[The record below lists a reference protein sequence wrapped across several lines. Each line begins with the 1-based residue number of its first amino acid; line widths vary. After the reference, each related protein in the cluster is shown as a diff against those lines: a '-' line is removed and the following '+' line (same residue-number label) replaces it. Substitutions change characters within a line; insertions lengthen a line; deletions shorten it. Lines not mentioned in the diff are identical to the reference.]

1 MHNPQATIYCPNPSC
16 ETPNLESHQFCQQCR
31 TLLPKRYLWVVG
43 PSSLQPGELLAERYW
58 VKAAKVV
65 LDTQPGLPIADPIK
79 VTPAIEPYL
88 KLFGYR
94 LHIPQ
99 VYGQLSEFGQA
110 KSECLLLEQAPIAAA
125 DFSAMNAGAQ
135 SLEPETIGKAV
146 PLTQAW
152 PQAPAL
158 RQLNWMWQLAQL
170 WQPLSSQ
177 GVASGLLQPQ
187 LLRVEGPLLRLL
199 ELPLDQERPS
209 LVQLGQLW
217 QQWLPKADPTIAPA
231 LEQLCQQLIKQQIHS
246 PEQLLA
252 QLDQWLMIAAKSQT
266 QRTGIATRTDQG
278 PARQRNE
285 DACYPPDG
293 TVEENA
299 SSALTIVCDGIGG
312 HAGGDVASGLAIAAC
327 QKHFEGLAVE
337 SLSASQLSNEL
348 ETAVCVANDL
358 ICERNDQ
365 EYRQDRQRMGTTLV
379 MALVRGPEIYIA
391 HVGDSRAYW
400 ITSAGCYQVT
410 LDDDVAS
417 REVRIGNA
425 LYRDILQQPVAG
437 SLVQALGMGPSAI
450 LRPTVQRFILDQD
463 CVFLLCSD
471 GLSDYDRVEE
481 SWQSEILPM
490 LKGQRNLAT
499 ASQQLIKLANQKNG
513 HDNVTVGLIHYQASQ
528 SQQPISLSASSADL
542 AAPADAGSATTTLGV
557 APTRPKRKWPLAI
570 WPLVGILLLGL
581 TGALAYQL
589 LAGSWFRARPQSN
602 PLETP
607 PVSSPSPAASVKV
620 GSFWQVKPTLRQS
633 QAASPAQPPQ
643 PLQLFS
649 QPAQAQAGVGTL
661 PVGSVLQVTAKQT
674 LANQESWL
682 WVKICSAPLA
692 TPSPESSTATGSAQS
707 SQPSPTNAAKTKPLP
722 AGAIGWSRATQIAE
736 MAEQR
741 EPQQLGPNQLSACTP
756 SAAPTPSASP
766 SPSAGP

>member
-1 MHNPQATIYCPNPSC
+1 MQNPQATIYCPNPRC

-43 PSSLQPGELLAERYW
+43 PASLQIGELLAERYW
-58 VKAAKVV
+58 VKGPQVV
-65 LDTQPGLPIADPIK
+65 LDTQSGLAIADPVK

-110 KSECLLLEQAPIAAA
+110 KSECLLLEQAPIGSA
-125 DFSAMNAGAQ
+125 DFSAINAGAQ
-135 SLEPETIGKAV
+135 SLEPAQIGKAV

-158 RQLNWMWQLAQL
+158 RQLNWLWQLAQL

-217 QQWLPKADPTIAPA
+217 QQWLPKANPVIVPA
-231 LEQLCQQLIKQQIHS
+231 LEQLCQQLVKKQIHS

-252 QLDQWLMIAAKSQT
+252 QLDQWLIMAAKPQAH
-266 QRTGIATRTDQG
+266 RTGIATRTDQG
-278 PARQRNE
+278 PTRQRNE
-285 DACYPPDG
+285 DACYPPNG

-299 SSALTIVCDGIGG
+299 TGALTLVCDGIGG
-312 HAGGDVASGLAIAAC
+312 HEGGDIASGLAIAAC
-327 QKHFEGLAVE
+327 QKHLAGLAIE
-337 SLSASQLSNEL
+337 SLSANQLINEL

-358 ICERNDQ
+358 ISERNDQ
-365 EYRQDRQRMGTTLV
+365 EHRQDRQRMGTTLV
-379 MALVRGPEIYIA
+379 MAFVRGPEIYIT
-391 HVGDSRAYW
+391 HIGDSRAYW

-417 REVRIGNA
+417 REVRMGNA
-425 LYRDILQQPVAG
+425 LYREVLQQPVAG

-481 SWQSEILPM
+481 SWQSEILPI
-490 LKGQRNLAT
+490 LNGQRNLAT
-499 ASQQLIKLANQKNG
+499 ASQQLIELANQKNG
-513 HDNVTVGLIHYQASQ
+513 HDNVTVGLIHYQTSQ
-528 SQQPISLSASSADL
+528 SQQPVALSDSSANIT
-542 AAPADAGSATTTLGV
+542 DASDTGVTTLGS
-557 APTRPKRKWPLAI
+557 APPDRLKRKWPLAI
-570 WPLVGILLLGL
+570 WALFGILLLGL
-581 TGALAYQL
+581 AGVLAYQL
-589 LAGSWFRARPQSN
+589 LPGPWFRARQQSDT
-602 PLETP
+602 LETP
-607 PVSSPSPAASVKV
+607 PSPLPNPASSVKV
-620 GSFWQVKPTLRQS
+620 GSFWQVKPTRQP
-633 QAASPAQPPQ
+633 QAKSSAALQ

-649 QPAQAQAGVGTL
+649 QPAQAQVMPGSL
-661 PVGSVLQVTAKQT
+661 PTGSVLQVTAKQT
-674 LANQESWL
+674 LSNQESWL
-682 WVKICSAPLA
+682 RVKICSAPLA
-692 TPSPESSTATGSAQS
+692 TPSSEQSPASASPSSP
-707 SQPSPTNAAKTKPLP
+707 QPSATPTAAAKPLQ
-722 AGAIGWSRATQIAE
+722 AGAIGWLQANQMVG

-741 EPQQLGPNQLSACTP
+741 NPKQLGPNQLSACTP
-756 SAAPTPSASP
+756 SATPPPSASP
-766 SPSAGP
+766 